1 MNFRQKPKQQLSH
14 DIRNERTG
22 IRMVGILI
30 FPENCGIEKYNGEE
44 KNGYLGVA
52 LKIWKL

>member
-22 IRMVGILI
+22 IRMAGILI
-30 FPENCGIEKYNGEE
+30 FPENCGIEKYSGEE
-44 KNGYLGVA
+44 KMA
-52 LKIWKL
+52 T